1 MQCPV
6 PLELAQVALGRLL
19 VLDLEVPVVEHHL
32 VVVLAVV
39 AAAPAPAAVAV
50 GHREGHP
57 HLEVPEPL
65 GGEAE
70 GELVAAA
77 LVLEAVDGAEGLGD
91 GDIEDEVGEGE
102 EGDWGPAVAALEAGG
117 GLGEGAEEEGE
128 EDEEEE
134 EEAVELLLLLVDGAL
149 LLQGLLEV
157 ELDYGV
163 QRLEGRL
170 LRLLLLLLLQV
181 MVVVVVVVAALVVRH
196 CRRLQRWCAHA
207 ERDVMR
213 FLWSMGEQTREG
225 GSNLQV

>member
-1 MQCPV
+1 MQSPV

-19 VLDLEVPVVEHHL
+19 VLDLEVPIVEHHL
-32 VVVLAVV
+32 VVVVVAV
-39 AAAPAPAAVAV
+39 AAAAAIGV
-50 GHREGHP
+50 GHRQGHP

-117 GLGEGAEEEGE
+117 GLGEGAEEECE

-163 QRLEGRL
+163 QRLERRL

-181 MVVVVVVVAALVVRH
+181 MVVVVVAALVVRH
-196 CRRLQRWCAHA
+196 CRRLQRWWAHA